1 MVRRPAAV
9 VAAAVLL
16 VEAVGFV
23 VINGILATFVDGQSM
38 SLDGLDPDAMVVGTW
53 VLGAVTGLFLAWCGA
68 VCLLAAVRDR
78 APGRAARILLIA
90 AAVLHG
96 VLGAVTVGLVGWAAF
111 TFMMVVL
118 GLIVLVLV
126 SYGDPRPGTSPS
138 NGRRPGGPAPGTRT
152 PDGRPVDPAAGVRQP
167 KLPGLP
173 RAAPAPPPPPPPPA
187 PPGAGAVERVAPA

>member
-23 VINGILATFVDGQSM
+23 VVNGILAAFVDGQSM

-53 VLGAVTGLFLAWCGA
+53 VLGVVTGLFLAGCGT

-78 APGRAARILLIA
+78 APGRAARILLIS

-96 VLGAVTVGLVGWAAF
+96 VLGAVTVGLLGWAAF

-126 SYGDPRPGTSPS
+126 SYGDHRPEVSTP
-138 NGRRPGGPAPGTRT
+138 NGRRPNGPAPGTRT
-152 PDGRPVDPAAGVRQP
+152 SGTRPVE
-167 KLPGLP
+167 
-173 RAAPAPPPPPPPPA
+173 PAPPAFPPKPPPTE
-187 PPGAGAVERVAPA
+187 PPGTTTRVAPA